1 MKKFFYDL
9 LIWSSKYL
17 GLGAIRVFA
26 WIVATGYFIFFPW
39 KVAISIRFYK
49 ALFPEKSF
57 FHHVRCAWRQ
67 YHNFTT
73 VYVDRFVLYD
83 NTNLSCTRDDRD
95 FIHEALDRGKG
106 GILLMSHMGSWEL
119 AAHLLQLKKSA
130 QILLYLGEN
139 HKKQIEKIQKM
150 SLAKLGVRIIAVSK
164 DAGTPFDIVEGFNFM
179 RNGGLVSLTG
189 DRLWHKGQRAVPV
202 RFLGHQVFL
211 PETPHIFALLSGAPL
226 LIFFI
231 SRKGDKSYHI
241 SMSEPIYVRATSR
254 KERRDAI
261 MASAQAYANLL
272 EEAVRRQPYE
282 WYHFEP
288 FLGPKLDSQL
298 EQIVEK

>member
-1 MKKFFYDL
+1 MRKFFYDL
-9 LIWSSKYL
+9 LIWLSKYL
-17 GLGAIRVFA
+17 GLWAIRVFA
-26 WIVATGYFIFFPW
+26 WIVATGYFSLFPR

-49 ALFPEKSF
+49 ALFPEKPF
-57 FHHVRCAWRQ
+57 YHHVRCAWRQ

-73 VYVDRFVLYD
+73 VYLDRLVPYD
-83 NTNLSCTRDDRD
+83 NSNISCTRDNQD
-95 FIHEALDRGKG
+95 FIHKVLDRGRG

-139 HKKQIEKIQKM
+139 HKKQLEKTRKVI
-150 SLAKLGVRIIAVSK
+150 LAKLGVRIIAVSK
-164 DAGTPFDIVEGFNFM
+164 DAGSPFDIVEGFNFL

-189 DRLWHKGQRAVPV
+189 DRLWHKDQRTVPV

-231 SRKGDKSYHI
+231 TRKGNKSYHI
-241 SMSEPIYVRATSR
+241 SVSKPIYVRAQSR
-254 KERRDAI
+254 EERQDAI
-261 MASAQAYANLL
+261 KASAQAYANLL

-288 FLGPKLDSQL
+288 FIGVKLDSQP
-298 EQIVEK
+298 EQIVEE